1 MHLSARLG
9 WIASGVNSRESLI
22 KRQYT
27 MDKKQQE
34 QLRKGLVFGGLGLLC
49 ALSLWFIFAPSD
61 KDKGAEQEGLN
72 KDIPEATIRQLTDNK
87 LKSYELSDK
96 SASESETQAEIG
108 RLSDY
113 FVEEPASLDAQG
125 QSSSTKIEGSLQRYE
140 ENKRLLSSFYATDPN
155 AEEREALR
163 AENEDLREALRK
175 KESEEDDEEEKQL
188 RLMERS
194 YQMASKYLPK
204 GGELPAKAFLR
215 AEERTIVEPEAE
227 SALQEPRMEVLAEP
241 KHMVSSLAQP
251 MADSTFIQEYGSRER
266 HLGFHSAL
274 AQPSS
279 IQRNTLPVVVDH
291 TTTLREGNYVALRLL
306 ESAHIGELRIPR
318 QSLLIA
324 QAKLGG
330 NRLHL
335 LVKSIEIGGRIIPVK
350 LSAYDL
356 DGQEGIYIPGAE
368 QVSALKEVGANI
380 GGSVGTS
387 FTFASSAKD
396 QIISEAARGVM
407 QGASQLLQKKLRTLQ
422 VTLKGGYRLFLVSS
436 K

>member
-1 MHLSARLG
+1 
-9 WIASGVNSRESLI
+9 
-22 KRQYT
+22 

-34 QLRKGLVFGGLGLLC
+34 QLRKGLVFGGLGLIC

-61 KDKGAEQEGLN
+61 KDKAAEQEGLN
-72 KDIPEATIRQLTDNK
+72 KDIPEATVRQLTDNK
-87 LKSYELSDK
+87 LKSYELDDK

-113 FVEEPASLDAQG
+113 FAEEPTTLDAQG
-125 QSSSTKIEGSLQRYE
+125 QPSSTKIEGSLQRYE

-155 AEEREALR
+155 AEERDALR

-215 AEERTIVEPEAE
+215 AEERPIVEPDAE

-251 MADSTFIQEYGSRER
+251 MADSTFMQEYGSKER
-266 HLGFHSAL
+266 HLGFHAAL

-279 IQRNTLPVVVDH
+279 VQRNTLPVVVDH
-291 TTTLREGNYVALRLL
+291 TTTLWEGNYVALRLL
-306 ESAHIGELRIPR
+306 ESVHIGELRIPR

-335 LVKSIEIGGRIIPVK
+335 LVKSLEIGGRIIPVK

-368 QVSALKEVGANI
+368 QVSALKEMGANI

>member
-1 MHLSARLG
+1 
-9 WIASGVNSRESLI
+9 
-22 KRQYT
+22 

-61 KDKGAEQEGLN
+61 KDKAAEQEGLN
-72 KDIPEATIRQLTDNK
+72 KDIPEATVRQLTDNK

-113 FVEEPASLDAQG
+113 FAEEPASLEAQG

-155 AEEREALR
+155 AEERDALR

-175 KESEEDDEEEKQL
+175 KESEADDEEEKQL

-215 AEERTIVEPEAE
+215 AEERPIVEPDAE
-227 SALQEPRMEVLAEP
+227 STPQEPRMEVLADP
-241 KHMVSSLAQP
+241 KHLVSSLAQP
-251 MADSTFIQEYGSRER
+251 MADSTFMQEYGSKVR

-274 AQPSS
+274 AQTSS

-291 TTTLREGNYVALRLL
+291 TAALREGDYVALRLL
-306 ESAHIGELRIPR
+306 ESARIGELRIPR

-330 NRLHL
+330 NRLQL
-335 LVKSIEIGGRIIPVK
+335 LVKSMEIGGRIIPVK

-356 DGQEGIYIPGAE
+356 DGQEGIYIPGVE
-368 QVSALKEVGANI
+368 QVSTLKEMGANI

-422 VTLKGGYRLFLVSS
+422 VTLKGGYRLFLVPS

>member
-1 MHLSARLG
+1 
-9 WIASGVNSRESLI
+9 
-22 KRQYT
+22 

-61 KDKGAEQEGLN
+61 KDKAAEQEGLN
-72 KDIPEATIRQLTDNK
+72 KDIPEATVRQLTDNK
-87 LKSYELSDK
+87 LKSYELGDK

-113 FVEEPASLDAQG
+113 FAEEPASLDAQG
-125 QSSSTKIEGSLQRYE
+125 QPSSTKIEGSLQRYE

-241 KHMVSSLAQP
+241 KHMVSSLDQP
-251 MADSTFIQEYGSRER
+251 MADSTFIQEYGSKER
-266 HLGFHSAL
+266 HIGFHSAL

-279 IQRNTLPVVVDH
+279 VQRNTLPVVVDH
-291 TTTLREGNYVALRLL
+291 TTTLREGDYVALRLL
-306 ESAHIGELRIPR
+306 EPAHIGELRIPR

-335 LVKSIEIGGRIIPVK
+335 LVKSLEIGGHIIPVK

>member
-1 MHLSARLG
+1 
-9 WIASGVNSRESLI
+9 
-22 KRQYT
+22 

-34 QLRKGLVFGGLGLLC
+34 QLRKGLVFGGLGLIC

-61 KDKGAEQEGLN
+61 KDKAAEQEGLN
-72 KDIPEATIRQLTDNK
+72 KDIPEATVRQLTDNK
-87 LKSYELSDK
+87 LKSYELGDK

-113 FVEEPASLDAQG
+113 FAEEPTSLDAQG
-125 QSSSTKIEGSLQRYE
+125 QPSSTKIEGSLQRYE

-155 AEEREALR
+155 AEERDALR
-163 AENEDLREALRK
+163 AENEGLREALRR

-251 MADSTFIQEYGSRER
+251 MSDSTFMREYGSKER

-274 AQPSS
+274 VQPSS

-335 LVKSIEIGGRIIPVK
+335 LVKSLEIGRRIIPVK

>member
-1 MHLSARLG
+1 
-9 WIASGVNSRESLI
+9 
-22 KRQYT
+22 

-34 QLRKGLVFGGLGLLC
+34 QLRKGLVFGGLGLIC

-61 KDKGAEQEGLN
+61 KDKAAEQEGLN
-72 KDIPEATIRQLTDNK
+72 KDIPEATVRQLTDNK

-113 FVEEPASLDAQG
+113 FAEEPTSLDAQG
-125 QSSSTKIEGSLQRYE
+125 QPSSMKIEGSLQRYE

-155 AEEREALR
+155 AEERDALR

-227 SALQEPRMEVLAEP
+227 SALQEPRMEILAEP

-251 MADSTFIQEYGSRER
+251 MADSTFMQEYGSKVR

-274 AQPSS
+274 AQTSS

-291 TTTLREGNYVALRLL
+291 TTILREGDYVALRLL

-335 LVKSIEIGGRIIPVK
+335 LVKSLEIGGRIIPVK

-368 QVSALKEVGANI
+368 QVSALKEMGANI

>member
-1 MHLSARLG
+1 
-9 WIASGVNSRESLI
+9 
-22 KRQYT
+22 

-72 KDIPEATIRQLTDNK
+72 KDIPEATVRQLTDNK
-87 LKSYELSDK
+87 LKSYELGDK
-96 SASESETQAEIG
+96 SALENETQAEIG

-113 FVEEPASLDAQG
+113 FTEEPASLEAQG

-140 ENKRLLSSFYATDPN
+140 ENKRLLSSFYASDPN
-155 AEEREALR
+155 AEERDALR

-175 KESEEDDEEEKQL
+175 KESEADDEEEKQL

-227 SALQEPRMEVLAEP
+227 SALQEPRMELLAEP
-241 KHMVSSLAQP
+241 KHLVSSLAQP
-251 MADSTFIQEYGSRER
+251 MADSSFIQEYGSRER

-279 IQRNTLPVVVDH
+279 NQRNTLPVVVDH
-291 TTTLREGNYVALRLL
+291 TTALDD
-306 ESAHIGELRIPR
+306 
-318 QSLLIA
+318 
-324 QAKLGG
+324 
-330 NRLHL
+330 LHRFKRYL
-335 LVKSIEIGGRIIPVK
+335 NGFYPL
-350 LSAYDL
+350 
-356 DGQEGIYIPGAE
+356 
-368 QVSALKEVGANI
+368 ALN
-380 GGSVGTS
+380 
-387 FTFASSAKD
+387 AS
-396 QIISEAARGVM
+396 R
-407 QGASQLLQKKLRTLQ
+407 
-422 VTLKGGYRLFLVSS
+422 
-436 K
+436 

>member
-1 MHLSARLG
+1 
-9 WIASGVNSRESLI
+9 
-22 KRQYT
+22 

-34 QLRKGLVFGGLGLLC
+34 QLRKGLVFGGLGLIC

-61 KDKGAEQEGLN
+61 KDKAAEQEGLN
-72 KDIPEATIRQLTDNK
+72 KDIPEATVRQLTDNK
-87 LKSYELSDK
+87 LKSYELGDK

-108 RLSDY
+108 HLSDY
-113 FVEEPASLDAQG
+113 FAEEPASLDAQG

-155 AEEREALR
+155 AEERDALR
-163 AENEDLREALRK
+163 AENEGLREALRK

-215 AEERTIVEPEAE
+215 AEERPIVEPDAE

-251 MADSTFIQEYGSRER
+251 MADSTFIQEYGSKER

-279 IQRNTLPVVVDH
+279 AQRNTLPVVVDH

-324 QAKLGG
+324 QAKLGE

-335 LVKSIEIGGRIIPVK
+335 LVKSLEIGGRIIPVK

-368 QVSALKEVGANI
+368 QISALKEVGANI

>member
-1 MHLSARLG
+1 
-9 WIASGVNSRESLI
+9 
-22 KRQYT
+22 

-72 KDIPEATIRQLTDNK
+72 KDIPEATVRQLTDNK

-96 SASESETQAEIG
+96 SALENETQAEIG

-113 FVEEPASLDAQG
+113 FTEEPASLEAQG

-140 ENKRLLSSFYATDPN
+140 ENKRLLSSFYASDPN
-155 AEEREALR
+155 AEERDALR

-175 KESEEDDEEEKQL
+175 KESEADDEEEKQL

-227 SALQEPRMEVLAEP
+227 SALQEPRMELLAEP
-241 KHMVSSLAQP
+241 KHLVSSLAQP
-251 MADSTFIQEYGSRER
+251 MADSSFIQEYGSRER

-279 IQRNTLPVVVDH
+279 NQRNTLPVVVDH
-291 TTTLREGNYVALRLL
+291 TTALREGDYVALRLL
-306 ESAHIGELRIPR
+306 EPARIGELRIPR

-330 NRLHL
+330 NRLQL
-335 LVKSIEIGGRIIPVK
+335 LVKSMEIGGRIIPVK

-422 VTLKGGYRLFLVSS
+422 VTLKGGYRLFLVPS

>member
-1 MHLSARLG
+1 
-9 WIASGVNSRESLI
+9 
-22 KRQYT
+22 
-27 MDKKQQE
+27 MDKEQQE

-61 KDKGAEQEGLN
+61 KDKAAEQEGLN
-72 KDIPEATIRQLTDNK
+72 KDIPEATVRQLTDNK
-87 LKSYELSDK
+87 LKSYELGDK
-96 SASESETQAEIG
+96 SALESERQAEIG

-113 FVEEPASLDAQG
+113 FAEEPTTLDAQG
-125 QSSSTKIEGSLQRYE
+125 QPSSTKIEGSLQRYE

-155 AEEREALR
+155 AEERDALR

-215 AEERTIVEPEAE
+215 AEERTIVDPEAE

-251 MADSTFIQEYGSRER
+251 MADSTFMQEYGSKER
-266 HLGFHSAL
+266 HIGFHSAL

-279 IQRNTLPVVVDH
+279 VQRNTLSVVVDH
-291 TTTLREGNYVALRLL
+291 TMTLREGDYVALRLL

-335 LVKSIEIGGRIIPVK
+335 LVKSLEIGGRIIPVK

>member
-1 MHLSARLG
+1 
-9 WIASGVNSRESLI
+9 
-22 KRQYT
+22 

-34 QLRKGLVFGGLGLLC
+34 QLRKGLVFGGLGLIC

-61 KDKGAEQEGLN
+61 KDKAAEQEGLN
-72 KDIPEATIRQLTDNK
+72 KDIPEATVRQLTDNK
-87 LKSYELSDK
+87 LKSYELGDK

-113 FVEEPASLDAQG
+113 FAEEPASLDAQG

-155 AEEREALR
+155 AEERDALR

-227 SALQEPRMEVLAEP
+227 STPQEPRMEVLAEQ

-251 MADSTFIQEYGSRER
+251 MDDSTFMQEYGSKER
-266 HLGFHSAL
+266 HIGFHSAL

-291 TTTLREGNYVALRLL
+291 TTILREGDYVALRLL
-306 ESAHIGELRIPR
+306 ESVHIGELRIPR

-335 LVKSIEIGGRIIPVK
+335 LVKSLEIGGHIIPVK

>member
-1 MHLSARLG
+1 
-9 WIASGVNSRESLI
+9 
-22 KRQYT
+22 

-34 QLRKGLVFGGLGLLC
+34 QLRKALVFGGLGLIC

-61 KDKGAEQEGLN
+61 KDKAAEQEGLN
-72 KDIPEATIRQLTDNK
+72 KDIPEATVRQLTDNK
-87 LKSYELSDK
+87 LKSYELGDK
-96 SASESETQAEIG
+96 SALESETQAEIG

-113 FVEEPASLDAQG
+113 FAEEPTSLDGQG
-125 QSSSTKIEGSLQRYE
+125 QPSSTKIEGSLHRYE

-155 AEEREALR
+155 AEERDALR
-163 AENEDLREALRK
+163 AENENLREALRK

-215 AEERTIVEPEAE
+215 AEERPIVEPEAE
-227 SALQEPRMEVLAEP
+227 STPQEPRMEVLAEP

-251 MADSTFIQEYGSRER
+251 IADSTFIQEYGSKER

-279 IQRNTLPVVVDH
+279 AQRNTLPVVVDH
-291 TTTLREGNYVALRLL
+291 TTALREGDYVALRLL

-335 LVKSIEIGGRIIPVK
+335 LVKSLEIGGRIIPVK

>member
-1 MHLSARLG
+1 
-9 WIASGVNSRESLI
+9 
-22 KRQYT
+22 

-61 KDKGAEQEGLN
+61 KDKDAEQEGLN

-113 FVEEPASLDAQG
+113 FAEEPASLDAQG

-175 KESEEDDEEEKQL
+175 KESEADDEEEKQL

-215 AEERTIVEPEAE
+215 AEERPIVEPDAE
-227 SALQEPRMEVLAEP
+227 STPQEPRMEVLAEP
-241 KHMVSSLAQP
+241 KHLVSSLAQP
-251 MADSTFIQEYGSRER
+251 MADSSFIQEYGSTER

-279 IQRNTLPVVVDH
+279 TQRNTLPVVVDH
-291 TTTLREGNYVALRLL
+291 TTALREGDYVALRLL
-306 ESAHIGELRIPR
+306 EPACIGELRIPR

-330 NRLHL
+330 NRLQL
-335 LVKSIEIGGRIIPVK
+335 LVKSMEIGGRIIPVK

-422 VTLKGGYRLFLVSS
+422 VTLKGGYRLFLVPS

>member
-1 MHLSARLG
+1 
-9 WIASGVNSRESLI
+9 
-22 KRQYT
+22 

-34 QLRKGLVFGGLGLLC
+34 QLRKALVFGGLGLLC

-61 KDKGAEQEGLN
+61 KDKAAEQEGLN
-72 KDIPEATIRQLTDNK
+72 KDIPEATVRQLTDNK
-87 LKSYELSDK
+87 LKSYELGDK

-113 FVEEPASLDAQG
+113 FAEEPTSLDAQG
-125 QSSSTKIEGSLQRYE
+125 QPSSTKIEGSLQRYE

-155 AEEREALR
+155 AEERDALR

-175 KESEEDDEEEKQL
+175 KESEADDEEEKQL

-215 AEERTIVEPEAE
+215 AEERPIVEPEAE

-251 MADSTFIQEYGSRER
+251 MADSTFMQEYGSKER

-279 IQRNTLPVVVDH
+279 VQRNTLPVVVDH
-291 TTTLREGNYVALRLL
+291 TTALREGDYVALRLL
-306 ESAHIGELRIPR
+306 ESARIGELRIPR

-335 LVKSIEIGGRIIPVK
+335 LVKSLEIGGRIIPVK

-368 QVSALKEVGANI
+368 QISALKEVGANI

>member
-1 MHLSARLG
+1 
-9 WIASGVNSRESLI
+9 
-22 KRQYT
+22 

-34 QLRKGLVFGGLGLLC
+34 QLRKALVFGGLGLLC

-61 KDKGAEQEGLN
+61 KDKAAEQEGLN
-72 KDIPEATIRQLTDNK
+72 KDIPEATVRQLTDNK

-113 FVEEPASLDAQG
+113 FAEEPASLEAQG
-125 QSSSTKIEGSLQRYE
+125 QGQASSTKIEGSLQRYE
-140 ENKRLLSSFYATDPN
+140 ENKRLLSSFYAPDPN
-155 AEEREALR
+155 AEERDALR
-163 AENEDLREALRK
+163 AENEGLREALRK
-175 KESEEDDEEEKQL
+175 KESEEDDEEKQL

-215 AEERTIVEPEAE
+215 AEERPIVEPDAE
-227 SALQEPRMEVLAEP
+227 STPQEPRLEVLADP
-241 KHMVSSLAQP
+241 KHLVSSLAQP
-251 MADSTFIQEYGSRER
+251 MADSTFMQEYGSKVR

-274 AQPSS
+274 AQASS

-291 TTTLREGNYVALRLL
+291 TTILREGDYVALRLL
-306 ESAHIGELRIPR
+306 ESARIGELRIPR

-330 NRLHL
+330 NRLQL
-335 LVKSIEIGGRIIPVK
+335 LVKSMEIGGRIIPVK

>member
-1 MHLSARLG
+1 
-9 WIASGVNSRESLI
+9 
-22 KRQYT
+22 

-34 QLRKGLVFGGLGLLC
+34 QLRKALVFGGLGLLC

-61 KDKGAEQEGLN
+61 KDKAAEQEGLN
-72 KDIPEATIRQLTDNK
+72 KDIPEATVRQLTDNK

-96 SASESETQAEIG
+96 SASESETHAEIG

-113 FVEEPASLDAQG
+113 FAEEPTTLDAQG
-125 QSSSTKIEGSLQRYE
+125 QPSSTKIEGSLQRYE

-155 AEEREALR
+155 AEERDALR

-251 MADSTFIQEYGSRER
+251 MADSTFMQEYGSKER

-279 IQRNTLPVVVDH
+279 VQRNTLPVVVDH

-306 ESAHIGELRIPR
+306 EPAHIGDLRIPR

-335 LVKSIEIGGRIIPVK
+335 LVKSIEIGGQIIPVK

>member
-1 MHLSARLG
+1 
-9 WIASGVNSRESLI
+9 
-22 KRQYT
+22 

-49 ALSLWFIFAPSD
+49 ALFLWFIFAPSD

-72 KDIPEATIRQLTDNK
+72 KDIPEATVRQLTDNK

-96 SASESETQAEIG
+96 SALENETQAEIG

-113 FVEEPASLDAQG
+113 FAEEPASLEAQG
-125 QSSSTKIEGSLQRYE
+125 QPSSTKIEGSLQRYE

-155 AEEREALR
+155 VEERDALR

-175 KESEEDDEEEKQL
+175 KESEADDEEEKQL

-215 AEERTIVEPEAE
+215 AEERPIVEPEAE
-227 SALQEPRMEVLAEP
+227 SALQEPRMELLAEP
-241 KHMVSSLAQP
+241 KHLVSSLAQP
-251 MADSTFIQEYGSRER
+251 MADSTFMQEYGSKER

-279 IQRNTLPVVVDH
+279 VQRNTLPVVVDH
-291 TTTLREGNYVALRLL
+291 TTALREGDYVALRLL
-306 ESAHIGELRIPR
+306 EPARIGELRIPR

-330 NRLHL
+330 NRLQL
-335 LVKSIEIGGRIIPVK
+335 LVKSMEIGGRIIPVK

-368 QVSALKEVGANI
+368 QVSALKEVGANM
-380 GGSVGTS
+380 GSSVGTS

-422 VTLKGGYRLFLVSS
+422 VTLKGGYRLFLVPS

>member
-1 MHLSARLG
+1 
-9 WIASGVNSRESLI
+9 
-22 KRQYT
+22 

-34 QLRKGLVFGGLGLLC
+34 QLRKGLVFGGLGLIC

-61 KDKGAEQEGLN
+61 KDKAAEQEGLN
-72 KDIPEATIRQLTDNK
+72 KDIPEATVRQLTDNK
-87 LKSYELSDK
+87 LKSYELGDK

-113 FVEEPASLDAQG
+113 FAEEPTSLDAQG
-125 QSSSTKIEGSLQRYE
+125 QPSSTKIEGSLQRYE

-155 AEEREALR
+155 AEERDALR

-227 SALQEPRMEVLAEP
+227 SALQEPRKEVLAEP

-251 MADSTFIQEYGSRER
+251 MADSTFMQEYGSKER

-279 IQRNTLPVVVDH
+279 VQRNTLPVVVDH

-318 QSLLIA
+318 QNLLIA

-335 LVKSIEIGGRIIPVK
+335 LVKSLEIGGRIIPVK

>member
-1 MHLSARLG
+1 
-9 WIASGVNSRESLI
+9 
-22 KRQYT
+22 

-34 QLRKGLVFGGLGLLC
+34 QLRKGLVFGGLGLIC

-61 KDKGAEQEGLN
+61 KDKAAEQEGLN
-72 KDIPEATIRQLTDNK
+72 KDIPEATVRQLTDNK
-87 LKSYELSDK
+87 LKSYELGDK

-113 FVEEPASLDAQG
+113 FAEEPASLDAQG

-155 AEEREALR
+155 AEERDALR

-215 AEERTIVEPEAE
+215 AEERTIVEPDAE

-251 MADSTFIQEYGSRER
+251 MADSTFIQEYGSKER
-266 HLGFHSAL
+266 HIGFHSAL

-335 LVKSIEIGGRIIPVK
+335 LVKSLEIGGRIIPVK

-387 FTFASSAKD
+387 FTFANSAKD

>member
-1 MHLSARLG
+1 
-9 WIASGVNSRESLI
+9 
-22 KRQYT
+22 

-61 KDKGAEQEGLN
+61 KDKAAEQEGLN
-72 KDIPEATIRQLTDNK
+72 KDIPEATVRQLTDNK

-113 FVEEPASLDAQG
+113 FAEEPASLDAQG
-125 QSSSTKIEGSLQRYE
+125 RPSSTKIEGSLQRYE

-155 AEEREALR
+155 AEERDALR
-163 AENEDLREALRK
+163 AENEGLREALRK

-215 AEERTIVEPEAE
+215 AEERPIVEPEAE

-251 MADSTFIQEYGSRER
+251 MADSTFMQEYGSKER

-279 IQRNTLPVVVDH
+279 VQRNTLPVVVDH
-291 TTTLREGNYVALRLL
+291 TTILREGDYVALRLL
-306 ESAHIGELRIPR
+306 ESVHIGELRIPR

-335 LVKSIEIGGRIIPVK
+335 LVKSLEIGGRIIPVK

>member
-1 MHLSARLG
+1 
-9 WIASGVNSRESLI
+9 
-22 KRQYT
+22 

-34 QLRKGLVFGGLGLLC
+34 QLRKALVFGGLGLLC

-61 KDKGAEQEGLN
+61 KDKAAEQEGLN
-72 KDIPEATIRQLTDNK
+72 KDIPEATVRQLTDNK
-87 LKSYELSDK
+87 LKSYELGDK

-113 FVEEPASLDAQG
+113 FAEEPTSLDAQG
-125 QSSSTKIEGSLQRYE
+125 QPSSTKIEGSLQRYE

-155 AEEREALR
+155 AEERDALR

-215 AEERTIVEPEAE
+215 AEERTIVDPEAE
-227 SALQEPRMEVLAEP
+227 SALQEPRMEVLAEL

-251 MADSTFIQEYGSRER
+251 MADSTFMQEYGSKER

-274 AQPSS
+274 AQTSS
-279 IQRNTLPVVVDH
+279 VERNTLPVVVDH

-335 LVKSIEIGGRIIPVK
+335 LIKSIEIGGRIIPVK

>member
-1 MHLSARLG
+1 
-9 WIASGVNSRESLI
+9 
-22 KRQYT
+22 

-34 QLRKGLVFGGLGLLC
+34 QLRKGLVFGGLGLIC

-61 KDKGAEQEGLN
+61 KDKAAEQEGLN
-72 KDIPEATIRQLTDNK
+72 KDIPEATVRQLTDNK
-87 LKSYELSDK
+87 LKSYELGDK

-113 FVEEPASLDAQG
+113 FAEEPTSIDAQG
-125 QSSSTKIEGSLQRYE
+125 QPSSTKIEGSLQRYE

-155 AEEREALR
+155 AEERDALR

-215 AEERTIVEPEAE
+215 AEERPIVEPDAE

-251 MADSTFIQEYGSRER
+251 MADSTFIQEYGSKER

-279 IQRNTLPVVVDH
+279 VQRNTLPVVVDH

-335 LVKSIEIGGRIIPVK
+335 LVKSLEIGGRIIPVK

>member
-1 MHLSARLG
+1 
-9 WIASGVNSRESLI
+9 
-22 KRQYT
+22 

-34 QLRKGLVFGGLGLLC
+34 QLRKGLVFGGLGLIC

-61 KDKGAEQEGLN
+61 KDKAAEQEGLN
-72 KDIPEATIRQLTDNK
+72 KDIPEATVRQLTDNK
-87 LKSYELSDK
+87 LKSYELGDK

-113 FVEEPASLDAQG
+113 FAEEPASLEAQG

-155 AEEREALR
+155 AEERDALR

-227 SALQEPRMEVLAEP
+227 SALQEPRMELLVEQ
-241 KHMVSSLAQP
+241 KQMVSSLAQP
-251 MADSTFIQEYGSRER
+251 MADSTFMQEYGSKER

-279 IQRNTLPVVVDH
+279 VQRNTLLVVVDH

-335 LVKSIEIGGRIIPVK
+335 LVKSLEIGGRIIPVK

-356 DGQEGIYIPGAE
+356 DGQEGIYIPGVE

>member
-1 MHLSARLG
+1 
-9 WIASGVNSRESLI
+9 
-22 KRQYT
+22 

-34 QLRKGLVFGGLGLLC
+34 QLRKALVFGGLGLIC

-61 KDKGAEQEGLN
+61 KDKAAEQEGLN
-72 KDIPEATIRQLTDNK
+72 KDIPEATVRQLTDNK
-87 LKSYELSDK
+87 LKSYELGDK

-113 FVEEPASLDAQG
+113 FAEEPTSLDAQG
-125 QSSSTKIEGSLQRYE
+125 QPSSTKIEGSLQRYE

-155 AEEREALR
+155 AEERDALR

-215 AEERTIVEPEAE
+215 AEERTIVDPEAE

-279 IQRNTLPVVVDH
+279 VQPNTLPVVVDH
-291 TTTLREGNYVALRLL
+291 TTILREGDYVALRLL

-368 QVSALKEVGANI
+368 QVSTLKEVGANI

>member
-1 MHLSARLG
+1 
-9 WIASGVNSRESLI
+9 
-22 KRQYT
+22 

-61 KDKGAEQEGLN
+61 KDKAAEQEGLN
-72 KDIPEATIRQLTDNK
+72 KDIPEATVRQLTDNK

-113 FVEEPASLDAQG
+113 FAEEPTSLDAQG
-125 QSSSTKIEGSLQRYE
+125 QPSSTKIEGSLQRYE

-155 AEEREALR
+155 GEERDALR

-175 KESEEDDEEEKQL
+175 KESEADDEEEKQL

-215 AEERTIVEPEAE
+215 AEERPIVEPEAE
-227 SALQEPRMEVLAEP
+227 STPQEPRMEVLAEQ

-251 MADSTFIQEYGSRER
+251 MADSTFMQEYGSKER
-266 HLGFHSAL
+266 HIGFHSAL

-291 TTTLREGNYVALRLL
+291 TTILREGDYVALRLL
-306 ESAHIGELRIPR
+306 ESVHIGELRIPR

-335 LVKSIEIGGRIIPVK
+335 LVKSLEIGGRIIPVK

>member
-1 MHLSARLG
+1 
-9 WIASGVNSRESLI
+9 
-22 KRQYT
+22 

-34 QLRKGLVFGGLGLLC
+34 QLRKGLVFGGLGLIC

-61 KDKGAEQEGLN
+61 KDKAAEQEGLN
-72 KDIPEATIRQLTDNK
+72 KDIPEATVRQLTDNK
-87 LKSYELSDK
+87 LKSYELGDK

-113 FVEEPASLDAQG
+113 FAEEPTSLDTQG
-125 QSSSTKIEGSLQRYE
+125 QPSSTKIEGSLQRYE

-155 AEEREALR
+155 AEERDALR

-215 AEERTIVEPEAE
+215 AEERPIVEPDAE
-227 SALQEPRMEVLAEP
+227 SALQEPRMEVLAEQ

-251 MADSTFIQEYGSRER
+251 MDDSTFMQEYGSKER
-266 HLGFHSAL
+266 HIGFHSAL

-291 TTTLREGNYVALRLL
+291 TTILREGDYVALRLL
-306 ESAHIGELRIPR
+306 ESVHIGELRIPR

-335 LVKSIEIGGRIIPVK
+335 LVKSLEIGGHIIPVK

>member
-1 MHLSARLG
+1 
-9 WIASGVNSRESLI
+9 
-22 KRQYT
+22 

-34 QLRKGLVFGGLGLLC
+34 QLRKALVFGGLGLLC

-61 KDKGAEQEGLN
+61 KDKAAEQEGLN
-72 KDIPEATIRQLTDNK
+72 KDIPEATVRQLTDNK
-87 LKSYELSDK
+87 LKSYELGDK

-113 FVEEPASLDAQG
+113 FAEEPTSLDAQG
-125 QSSSTKIEGSLQRYE
+125 QPSSMKIEGSLQRYE

-155 AEEREALR
+155 AEERDALR
-163 AENEDLREALRK
+163 AENEDLREALRR

-215 AEERTIVEPEAE
+215 AEERPIVEPDAE

-251 MADSTFIQEYGSRER
+251 MADSTFMLEYGSKER

-279 IQRNTLPVVVDH
+279 VQRNTLPVVVDH

-335 LVKSIEIGGRIIPVK
+335 LVKSLEIGGRIIPVK

>member
-1 MHLSARLG
+1 
-9 WIASGVNSRESLI
+9 
-22 KRQYT
+22 

-34 QLRKGLVFGGLGLLC
+34 QLRKALVFGGLGLLC

-61 KDKGAEQEGLN
+61 KDKAAEQEGLN
-72 KDIPEATIRQLTDNK
+72 KDIPEATVRQLTDNK
-87 LKSYELSDK
+87 LKSYELGDK

-113 FVEEPASLDAQG
+113 FTEEPASLEAQG

-155 AEEREALR
+155 AEERDALR

-215 AEERTIVEPEAE
+215 AEERTIVDPEAE

-251 MADSTFIQEYGSRER
+251 MADSTFMQEYGSKER
-266 HLGFHSAL
+266 HLGFHAAL
-274 AQPSS
+274 AQHSS
-279 IQRNTLPVVVDH
+279 VQRNTLPVVVDH
-291 TTTLREGNYVALRLL
+291 TTILREGDYVALRLL
-306 ESAHIGELRIPR
+306 ESVHIGELRIPR

-335 LVKSIEIGGRIIPVK
+335 LVKSLEIGGRIIPVK

-368 QVSALKEVGANI
+368 QVSALKEMGANI

>member
-1 MHLSARLG
+1 
-9 WIASGVNSRESLI
+9 
-22 KRQYT
+22 

-34 QLRKGLVFGGLGLLC
+34 QLRKGLVFGGLGLIC

-61 KDKGAEQEGLN
+61 KDKTAEQEGLN
-72 KDIPEATIRQLTDNK
+72 KDIPEATVRQLTDNK
-87 LKSYELSDK
+87 LKSYELGDK

-113 FVEEPASLDAQG
+113 FAEEPASLDAQG
-125 QSSSTKIEGSLQRYE
+125 QPSSTKIEGSLQRYE
-140 ENKRLLSSFYATDPN
+140 ENKRLLSSFYTTDPN
-155 AEEREALR
+155 AEERDALR

-227 SALQEPRMEVLAEP
+227 STPQEPRMEVLAEP

-251 MADSTFIQEYGSRER
+251 MSDSTFMQEYGSRER

-279 IQRNTLPVVVDH
+279 VQRNTLSVVVDH
-291 TTTLREGNYVALRLL
+291 TMTLREGDYVALRLL
-306 ESAHIGELRIPR
+306 ESAHIGELHIPR

-335 LVKSIEIGGRIIPVK
+335 LVKSLEIGGRIIPVK

-356 DGQEGIYIPGAE
+356 DGQEGIYISGVEP
-368 QVSALKEVGANI
+368 VSALQELGAII

-407 QGASQLLQKKLRTLQ
+407 QGASQLLQKKFRTLQ

>member
-1 MHLSARLG
+1 
-9 WIASGVNSRESLI
+9 
-22 KRQYT
+22 
-27 MDKKQQE
+27 MDKKQRE
-34 QLRKGLVFGGLGLLC
+34 QLRKALVFGGLGLLC

-61 KDKGAEQEGLN
+61 KDKAAEQEGLN
-72 KDIPEATIRQLTDNK
+72 KDIPEATVRQLTDNK
-87 LKSYELSDK
+87 LKSYELGDK

-113 FVEEPASLDAQG
+113 FAEEPTSLDAQG
-125 QSSSTKIEGSLQRYE
+125 QPSSTKIEGSLQRYE

-155 AEEREALR
+155 AEERDALR

-215 AEERTIVEPEAE
+215 AEERTIVDPEAE

-251 MADSTFIQEYGSRER
+251 MADSTFMQEYGSKER

-274 AQPSS
+274 AQTSS
-279 IQRNTLPVVVDH
+279 VERNTLPVVVDH

-335 LVKSIEIGGRIIPVK
+335 LIKSIEIGGRIIPVK

>member
-1 MHLSARLG
+1 
-9 WIASGVNSRESLI
+9 
-22 KRQYT
+22 

-61 KDKGAEQEGLN
+61 KDKAAEQEGLN
-72 KDIPEATIRQLTDNK
+72 KDIPEATVRQLTDNK
-87 LKSYELSDK
+87 LKSYELGDK

-113 FVEEPASLDAQG
+113 FAEEPSSLDAQG

-140 ENKRLLSSFYATDPN
+140 ENKRLLSSFYAPDPN

-204 GGELPAKAFLR
+204 GGEFPAKAFLR
-215 AEERTIVEPEAE
+215 AEERPIVEPDAE
-227 SALQEPRMEVLAEP
+227 SAPQEPRMEVLADP
-241 KHMVSSLAQP
+241 KHLVSSLAQP
-251 MADSTFIQEYGSRER
+251 MADSTFMQEYGSKVR

-274 AQPSS
+274 AQTSS
-279 IQRNTLPVVVDH
+279 IQRNTLSVVVDH
-291 TTTLREGNYVALRLL
+291 TTALREGDYVALRLL
-306 ESAHIGELRIPR
+306 ESARIGELRIPR

-330 NRLHL
+330 NRLQL

>member
-1 MHLSARLG
+1 
-9 WIASGVNSRESLI
+9 
-22 KRQYT
+22 

-61 KDKGAEQEGLN
+61 KDKAAEQEGLN
-72 KDIPEATIRQLTDNK
+72 KDIPEATVRQLTDNK

-113 FVEEPASLDAQG
+113 FAEEPTSLDAQG
-125 QSSSTKIEGSLQRYE
+125 QPSSTKIEGSLQRYE

-155 AEEREALR
+155 GEERDALR
-163 AENEDLREALRK
+163 AENENLREALRK
-175 KESEEDDEEEKQL
+175 KESEADDEEEKQL

-251 MADSTFIQEYGSRER
+251 MADSTFMQEYGSKER

-279 IQRNTLPVVVDH
+279 VQRNTLPVVVDH
-291 TTTLREGNYVALRLL
+291 TTALREGDYVALRLL
-306 ESAHIGELRIPR
+306 ESARIGELRIPR

-330 NRLHL
+330 NRLQL
-335 LVKSIEIGGRIIPVK
+335 LVKSMEIGGRIIPVK

-368 QVSALKEVGANI
+368 QVSALKEMGANI

>member
-1 MHLSARLG
+1 
-9 WIASGVNSRESLI
+9 
-22 KRQYT
+22 

-34 QLRKGLVFGGLGLLC
+34 QLRKGLVFGGLGLIC

-61 KDKGAEQEGLN
+61 KDKAAEQEGLN
-72 KDIPEATIRQLTDNK
+72 KDIPEATVRQLTDNK
-87 LKSYELSDK
+87 LKSYELGDK

-113 FVEEPASLDAQG
+113 FAEEPTSLDAQG
-125 QSSSTKIEGSLQRYE
+125 QPSSMKIEGSLQRYE

-155 AEEREALR
+155 AEERDALR

-175 KESEEDDEEEKQL
+175 KESEADDEEEKQL

-215 AEERTIVEPEAE
+215 AEERPIVEPDAE

-251 MADSTFIQEYGSRER
+251 MADSTFMQEYGSKER

-274 AQPSS
+274 AQSS
-279 IQRNTLPVVVDH
+279 SVQRNTLPVVVDH

-335 LVKSIEIGGRIIPVK
+335 LVKSLEIGGRIISVK
-350 LSAYDL
+350 LTAYDL

>member
-1 MHLSARLG
+1 
-9 WIASGVNSRESLI
+9 
-22 KRQYT
+22 

-34 QLRKGLVFGGLGLLC
+34 QLRKGLVFGGLGLIC

-61 KDKGAEQEGLN
+61 KDKAAEQEGLN
-72 KDIPEATIRQLTDNK
+72 KDIPEATVRQLTDNK
-87 LKSYELSDK
+87 LKSYELGDK

-113 FVEEPASLDAQG
+113 FAEEPTSLDAQG
-125 QSSSTKIEGSLQRYE
+125 QPSSTKIEGSLQRYE

-215 AEERTIVEPEAE
+215 AEERPIVEPDAE
-227 SALQEPRMEVLAEP
+227 STPQEPRMEVLAEP
-241 KHMVSSLAQP
+241 KHLVSSLAQP
-251 MADSTFIQEYGSRER
+251 MADSTFIQEYGSTER

-279 IQRNTLPVVVDH
+279 TQRNTLPVVVDH
-291 TTTLREGNYVALRLL
+291 TTALREGDYVALRLL
-306 ESAHIGELRIPR
+306 EPARIGELRIPR

-330 NRLHL
+330 NRLQL
-335 LVKSIEIGGRIIPVK
+335 LVKSMEIGGRIIPVK
-350 LSAYDL
+350 LSTYDL

>member
-1 MHLSARLG
+1 
-9 WIASGVNSRESLI
+9 
-22 KRQYT
+22 

-34 QLRKGLVFGGLGLLC
+34 QLRKGLVFGGLGLIC

-61 KDKGAEQEGLN
+61 KDKAAEQEGLN
-72 KDIPEATIRQLTDNK
+72 KDIPEATVHQLTDNK
-87 LKSYELSDK
+87 LKSYELGDK

-113 FVEEPASLDAQG
+113 FAEEPASLDAQG

-155 AEEREALR
+155 AEERDALR

-215 AEERTIVEPEAE
+215 AEERTIVEPDAE

-251 MADSTFIQEYGSRER
+251 MADSTFMQEYGSKER

-274 AQPSS
+274 AQHSS
-279 IQRNTLPVVVDH
+279 VQRNTLPVVVDH

-330 NRLHL
+330 NRLQL
-335 LVKSIEIGGRIIPVK
+335 LVKSVEIDGRIIPVK
-350 LSAYDL
+350 LTAYDL

>member
-1 MHLSARLG
+1 
-9 WIASGVNSRESLI
+9 
-22 KRQYT
+22 

-34 QLRKGLVFGGLGLLC
+34 RLRKALVFGGLGLLC

-61 KDKGAEQEGLN
+61 KDKAAEQEGLN
-72 KDIPEATIRQLTDNK
+72 KDIPEATVRQLTDNK
-87 LKSYELSDK
+87 LKSYELGDK

-113 FVEEPASLDAQG
+113 FAEEPTSIDAQG
-125 QSSSTKIEGSLQRYE
+125 QPSSTKIEGSLQRYE

-155 AEEREALR
+155 AEERDALR
-163 AENEDLREALRK
+163 AENEGLREALRK
-175 KESEEDDEEEKQL
+175 KESEADDEEEKQL

-215 AEERTIVEPEAE
+215 AEERTLVEPEAG

-251 MADSTFIQEYGSRER
+251 MADSTFMQEYGSKER

-279 IQRNTLPVVVDH
+279 FQRNTLPVVVDH

-306 ESAHIGELRIPR
+306 ESAHIGELRIPQ

-335 LVKSIEIGGRIIPVK
+335 LVKSLEIGGRIIPVK

>member
-1 MHLSARLG
+1 
-9 WIASGVNSRESLI
+9 
-22 KRQYT
+22 

-34 QLRKGLVFGGLGLLC
+34 QLRKALVFGGLGLLC

-61 KDKGAEQEGLN
+61 KDKTAEQEGLN
-72 KDIPEATIRQLTDNK
+72 KDIPEATVRQLTDNK
-87 LKSYELSDK
+87 LKSYELGDK

-113 FVEEPASLDAQG
+113 FAEEPTTLDAQG
-125 QSSSTKIEGSLQRYE
+125 QPSSTKIEGSLQRYE

-155 AEEREALR
+155 AEERDALR

-175 KESEEDDEEEKQL
+175 KEGEADDEEEKQL

-251 MADSTFIQEYGSRER
+251 MADSTFIQEYGSKER

-291 TTTLREGNYVALRLL
+291 TTILREGDYVALRLL

-330 NRLHL
+330 NRLQL

-356 DGQEGIYIPGAE
+356 DGQEGMYIPGAE

>member
-1 MHLSARLG
+1 
-9 WIASGVNSRESLI
+9 
-22 KRQYT
+22 

-61 KDKGAEQEGLN
+61 KDKDAEQEGLN

-113 FVEEPASLDAQG
+113 FAEEPASLDAQG

-175 KESEEDDEEEKQL
+175 KESEADDEEEKQL

-215 AEERTIVEPEAE
+215 AEERPIVEPDAE
-227 SALQEPRMEVLAEP
+227 STPQGPRMEVLAET
-241 KHMVSSLAQP
+241 KHLISSLAQP
-251 MADSTFIQEYGSRER
+251 MADSSFIQEYGSTER

-279 IQRNTLPVVVDH
+279 TQRNTLPVVVDH
-291 TTTLREGNYVALRLL
+291 TTALREGDYVALRLL
-306 ESAHIGELRIPR
+306 EPACIGELRIPR

-330 NRLHL
+330 NRLQL
-335 LVKSIEIGGRIIPVK
+335 LVKSMEIGGRIIPVK

-356 DGQEGIYIPGAE
+356 DGQEGIYILGAE
-368 QVSALKEVGANI
+368 QISALKEVGANI

>member
-1 MHLSARLG
+1 
-9 WIASGVNSRESLI
+9 
-22 KRQYT
+22 
-27 MDKKQQE
+27 MDKKQRE
-34 QLRKGLVFGGLGLLC
+34 QLRKALVFGGLGLLC

-61 KDKGAEQEGLN
+61 KDKAAEQEGLN
-72 KDIPEATIRQLTDNK
+72 KDIPEATVRQLTDNK
-87 LKSYELSDK
+87 LKSYELGDK

-113 FVEEPASLDAQG
+113 FAEEPTSIDAQG
-125 QSSSTKIEGSLQRYE
+125 QPSSTKIEGSLQRYE

-155 AEEREALR
+155 AEERDALR
-163 AENEDLREALRK
+163 AENEGLREALRK
-175 KESEEDDEEEKQL
+175 KESEADDEEEKQL

-215 AEERTIVEPEAE
+215 AEERTLVEPEAG

-251 MADSTFIQEYGSRER
+251 MADSTFMQEYGSKER

-279 IQRNTLPVVVDH
+279 FQRNTLPVVVDH

-306 ESAHIGELRIPR
+306 ESAHIGELRIPQ

-335 LVKSIEIGGRIIPVK
+335 LVKSLEIGGRIIPVK

-396 QIISEAARGVM
+396 HIISEAARGVM